1 MSEFLDKQGLTYLW
15 GKIKEITPEGGS
27 SYVPTLN
34 AAPTSSTT
42 TSTKDGA
49 TIDFEIGQFARVA
62 VTGGYDFYQLY
73 DLVTSNNVT
82 TATWEQVE
90 YGGSGLPSGGST
102 GDVLTMSS
110 DGAAWIAQAGTQD
123 IDNLPSTGGAEI
135 GYEIVSIVVTVD
147 SGAPQGTTKSG
158 LAINAYYNGATV
170 PSDVATTDSDGFAQ
184 LLVPMGYQYKLV
196 FPTQQ
201 GCRGIADVAHTA
213 SVAQRSV
220 EVEYQ
225 AGGMADDSEHVIV
238 QLLNKTMDSYSVI
251 TGETVTLTYD
261 GQSQT
266 ATTDSGGK
274 ATFDVPYGKQYVVTA
289 PTRSGYYIVNNAYT
303 KTFTAAESS
312 RAMDFIYKT
321 YNSGLFI
328 VPADGTEYRLDEWEA
343 AVDGGTRQ
351 NSEALYIKVATS
363 TLASKGGTFC
373 VEIDT
378 IRERSYGATKQ
389 WCTSNVEFKSIP
401 LNGNSSSASYY
412 YDGLTASRLI
422 KAEAVERGLS
432 VPAFDVALGETRS
445 IGSETAAGF
454 IGSVG
459 QWSQLWGNRSEI
471 DDILLSVRPNGT
483 YLLSTLTTNKWTC
496 TQANADRAYCW
507 GTAAGSGYGKSNSC
521 VVLPFFAY

>member
-1 MSEFLDKQGLTYLW
+1 MEVLTLNHLWEKIGSVFSTKAQLSAGLGSKQGTLVS
-15 GKIKEITPEGGS
+15 GQSIKTINNESILGSGNITIQGGGS
-27 SYVPTLN
+27 VYVPTLN

-42 TSTKDGA
+42 SYTKDGQ
-49 TIDFEIGQFARVA
+49 TVDFEIGQFARVA
-62 VTGGYDFYQLY
+62 KQGGEYDFYQLY
-73 DLVTSNNVT
+73 DLQTVSNVT
-82 TATWEQVE
+82 TATWEKTE
-90 YGGSGLPSGGST
+90 NIHADHE
-102 GDVLTMSS
+102 DVY
-110 DGAAWIAQAGTQD
+110 IA
-123 IDNLPSTGGAEI
+123 
-135 GYEIVSIVVTVD
+135 VTVD
-147 SGAPQGTTKSG
+147 SGAPSGTTAAG
-158 LAINAYYNGATV
+158 LVINVYYNDASVPTTTV
-170 PSDVATTDSDGFAQ
+170 TTDSNGMASVS
-184 LLVPMGYQYKLV
+184 VPNGYKYRLV

-201 GCRGIADVAHTA
+201 GCRGIADVVHTA
-213 SVAQRSV
+213 SVSQRSV

-225 AGGMADDSEHVIV
+225 AGGVAGDSEHVIV
-238 QLLNKTMDSYSVI
+238 QLLSKTMDSYSVVA
-251 TGETVTLTYD
+251 GETVTLTYD

-274 ATFDVPYGKQYVVTA
+274 ASFDVPYGKQYVVTS
-289 PTRSGYYIVNNAYT
+289 PTRSGYYITNNAYT

-378 IRERSYGATKQ
+378 IRERSYGATKA

-422 KAEAVERGLS
+422 KAEAVEKGLS

-496 TQANADRAYCW
+496 TQSNASNAYYW
-507 GTAAGSGYGKSNSC
+507 GTAANNNNKTISY